1 MNFACNESCHDQ
13 DCFLRLESKGNE
25 DEGKKWERYQD
36 RGGKGQKRGGKKTQQ
51 VSRMRE
57 TYRMKENKSS
67 EH

>member
-1 MNFACNESCHDQ
+1 MKAATTRIVFSDWKA
-13 DCFLRLESKGNE
+13 KGMRMRGKSGR
-25 DEGKKWERYQD
+25 DTKIEGAKV
-36 RGGKGQKRGGKKTQQ
+36 KREGEKKTQQ